1 MSLRKKLKKLISG
14 PSKAQLEK
22 EVAYL
27 REEADIYKAA
37 TWYGNTVPLWANED
51 GVQNWKSAREAY
63 SGPTIDPAVHEEFT
77 KIGHIIREDL
87 FPQGL
92 IQQLTSAFDTALPN
106 PEKAS
111 NPFFDSAKLLKAY
124 TYGPMPGPVP
134 DCRRDLK
141 DAGRDLPMWK
151 ELFTD
156 SFVNLIR
163 SCLGSN
169 FTINSV
175 HAAQNSYCPPEFIKV
190 FEPFSDRWH
199 FDDQHSDT
207 VYIFTYL
214 KPVDMTQG
222 PFHVHNLE
230 NSRRYL
236 KLGYNKRKRC
246 ESVGC
251 GLDPAVYESP
261 PSTKLAGPA
270 GATMITMN
278 ALCLHRAGTP
288 EAGKTRELLYIKL
301 RPSKELN
308 LVPDGN
314 KSAMMNASK
323 K

>member
-1 MSLRKKLKKLISG
+1 MSLRKKIKRLISG
-14 PSKAQLEK
+14 PSYAELEK
-22 EVAYL
+22 QLSFL

-37 TWYGNTVPLWANED
+37 TWYGNTVPLWANKD
-51 GVQNWKSAREAY
+51 GVENWRASQLAFQGAV
-63 SGPTIDPAVHEEFT
+63 DPAVHDEFT
-77 KIGHIIREDL
+77 KVGHVIREDL
-87 FPQGL
+87 FPNEL
-92 IQQLTSAFDTALPN
+92 IQRMTAAFDKTLPD
-106 PEKAS
+106 PQKAS
-111 NPFFDSAKLLKAY
+111 NPFFDSPKLLKAY
-124 TYGPMPGPVP
+124 SYGPMPGTVP

-141 DAGRDLPMWK
+141 DAARDLPMWK
-151 ELFTD
+151 ELFSDT
-156 SFVNLIR
+156 FVNLIR

-175 HAAQNSYCPPEFIKV
+175 HAAQNSHCPPEFIKV

-230 NSRRYL
+230 NSRRL
-236 KLGYNKRKRC
+236 LRLGYDKRKRC

-251 GLDPAVYESP
+251 GLDPSTYENP
-261 PSTKLAGPA
+261 PSTKLTGPA

-288 EAGKTRELLYIKL
+288 DFGKTRELLYIKL

-308 LVPDGN
+308 LIPDGN
-314 KSAMMNASK
+314 KPSMMTAAKS
-323 K
+323 